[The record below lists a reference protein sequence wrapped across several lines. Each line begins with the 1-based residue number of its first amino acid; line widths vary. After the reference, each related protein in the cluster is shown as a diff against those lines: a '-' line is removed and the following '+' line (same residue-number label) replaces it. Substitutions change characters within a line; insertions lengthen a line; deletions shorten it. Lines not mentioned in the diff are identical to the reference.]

1 MDRSMSARSS
11 DRPGPAAVEAGSC
24 CAFRGARA
32 ILAVAT
38 SCAIALGLGP
48 GLDRARPRRP
58 RPPGVQVADMGMGS
72 FGPQLGGDSDDM
84 VLDDPGQD
92 IGNSPGMVSSPGE
105 YIGGSP
111 GDTSSPG
118 QYIGTSP
125 GLDVDSPG
133 FVPQEPQMDIQP
145 QQDLDRDDYID

>member
-11 DRPGPAAVEAGSC
+11 DRPG

-92 IGNSPGMVSSPGE
+92 IGTSPGEVSMPGQYIGSSPG
-105 YIGGSP
+105 
-111 GDTSSPG
+111 DVSSPG
-118 QYIGTSP
+118 QYIGSSP
-125 GLDVDSPG
+125 GDVSSPG
-133 FVPQEPQMDIQP
+133 FLPQEPQMDIQP

>member
-92 IGNSPGMVSSPGE
+92 IGTSPGEVSMPGQYIGSSPG
-105 YIGGSP
+105 
-111 GDTSSPG
+111 DVSSPG
-118 QYIGTSP
+118 QYIGSSP
-125 GLDVDSPG
+125 GDVSSPG
-133 FVPQEPQMDIQP
+133 FLPQEPQMDIQP